1 MANLTDS
8 TIKKALREASSSGGR
23 VTLRDGSGRGTGRLA
38 LMIRPLKDHTLAEWY
53 GVHQEAGRRTLRKL
67 GTYPGMP
74 LAEARE
80 AFRDMP
86 APAQPSAVKVGTLG
100 ELVEEYLASLQARG
114 GKSVDTAR
122 RTLAQ
127 AGISTA
133 ATTRPR
139 TLSPRSCRAPHR
151 PAP

>member
-8 TIKKALREASSSGGR
+8 TIKKALRDASSSGGR
-23 VTLRDGSGRGTGRLA
+23 VTLRDGSGSGTGRLA
-38 LMIRPLKDHTLAEWY
+38 LMIRPIKDHTLAEWY

-74 LAEARE
+74 LA
-80 AFRDMP
+80 D
-86 APAQPSAVKVGTLG
+86 
-100 ELVEEYLASLQARG
+100 
-114 GKSVDTAR
+114 
-122 RTLAQ
+122 
-127 AGISTA
+127 
-133 ATTRPR
+133 TTRPR